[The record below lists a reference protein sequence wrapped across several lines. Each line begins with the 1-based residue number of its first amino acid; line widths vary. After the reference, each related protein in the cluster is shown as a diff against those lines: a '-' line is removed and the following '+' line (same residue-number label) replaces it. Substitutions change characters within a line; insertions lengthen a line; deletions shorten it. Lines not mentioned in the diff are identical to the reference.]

1 MKIKGEFVLRE
12 LVGETILVPVGRT
25 ALQLNGMITLN
36 PVSAQIWRGLDQG
49 ASWTGLTWRPTR
61 LVRIWTNF

>member
-25 ALQLNGMITLN
+25 ALQLNGMITFLLFG
-36 PVSAQIWRGLDQG
+36 PVRKLFFVQEDDE
-49 ASWTGLTWRPTR
+49 
-61 LVRIWTNF
+61 

>member
-49 ASWTGLTWRPTR
+49 HIYIRRQQSQKNTC
-61 LVRIWTNF
+61 IYY